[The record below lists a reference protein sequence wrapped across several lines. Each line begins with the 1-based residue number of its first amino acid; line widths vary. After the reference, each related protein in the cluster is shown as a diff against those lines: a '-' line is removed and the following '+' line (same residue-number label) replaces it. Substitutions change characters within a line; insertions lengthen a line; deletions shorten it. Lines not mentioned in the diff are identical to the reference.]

1 MVGPRPS
8 LPPTAL
14 STATRFPFDAPY
26 IVKPIFGAGSRDIRV
41 VESASDARAH
51 AAQVGACVV
60 QQFVAGAEC
69 TRVFATPSRA
79 LAVREKTGER
89 PDEPRP
95 PRRLGPRDEP
105 LAKLGTAMVRAVG
118 GDLMGADVLEHEG
131 RLYALEVNGGFGFS
145 PEWAGMA
152 GPLVTEFE
160 QGS

>member
-1 MVGPRPS
+1 M
-8 LPPTAL
+8 PPFAYML
-14 STATRFPFDAPY
+14 SDQEVAE
-26 IVKPIFGAGSRDIRV
+26 V
-41 VESASDARAH
+41 VTYMRQSW
-51 AAQVGACVV
+51 GN
-60 QQFVAGAEC
+60 
-69 TRVFATPSRA
+69 RA

-89 PDEPRP
+89 PDDPRP

-145 PEWAGMA
+145 PEWADMA

-160 QGS
+160 RKVGGWRGP